1 MRVEREFEGKDLEE
15 ALEAASRGLGLPR
28 ASLEFRIVE
37 EGRRGVFG
45 LGAKLVR
52 ILVGA
57 PEEPVEPEPAEA
69 PRPAAPGREA
79 GPGAIRSV
87 EETVERMVQ
96 LAGLDLEVSANGAG
110 DAVRV
115 VLAGDDRDALVQN
128 EGELL
133 GAFQFLLNR
142 MARRAWP
149 EIGHVMV
156 ECEGFRDRREEDL
169 IKLARE
175 VARQVAR
182 TGRPKKLHSMNPYE
196 RRLVHLTVREFPE
209 LSSHSVGDG
218 FLKQITVAPAGRG
231 GEA

>member
-15 ALEAASRGLGLPR
+15 ALGAASKALGLSR
-28 ASLEFRIVE
+28 DRLEFRIVE

-45 LGAKLVR
+45 IGAKLVR
-52 ILVGA
+52 IVVDA
-57 PEEPVEPEPAEA
+57 PGPGEREIDERPSPAT
-69 PRPAAPGREA
+69 PGREA
-79 GPGAIRSV
+79 APAAVRSL
-87 EETVERMVQ
+87 EDTVRRMMR
-96 LAGLDLEVSANGAG
+96 LTGLDLEVSAKAAG
-110 DAVRV
+110 DSVNV
-115 VLAGDDRDALVQN
+115 VLTGTDREALVQN

-133 GAFQFLLNR
+133 AAFQFLLNR
-142 MARRAWP
+142 MGRRAWP

-209 LSSHSVGDG
+209 LRSHSVGDG
-218 FLKQITVAPAGRG
+218 FLKQITVAPVGP

>member
-1 MRVEREFEGKDLEE
+1 MRVEREFEGKDLED
-15 ALEAASRGLGLPR
+15 ALGAASRALDLPR
-28 ASLEFRIVE
+28 ASLEFRIVD

-45 LGAKLVR
+45 IGAKLVR
-52 ILVGA
+52 ILVEVPGPVA
-57 PEEPVEPEPAEA
+57 AEPDESPLPVSPVREA
-69 PRPAAPGREA
+69 DPAAV
-79 GPGAIRSV
+79 GAV
-87 EETVERMVQ
+87 EEAVRRMMQ
-96 LAGLDLEVSANGAG
+96 LTGLDVEVHAKGAG
-110 DAVRV
+110 DAVKI
-115 VLAGDDRDALVQN
+115 VLAGGDRQALVQN

-149 EIGHVMV
+149 EVSHVVV

-182 TGRPKKLHSMNPYE
+182 TGRPRKLHSMNPYE

-209 LSSHSVGDG
+209 LRSHSAGEG
-218 FLKQITVAPAGRG
+218 FLKQITVAPAERS